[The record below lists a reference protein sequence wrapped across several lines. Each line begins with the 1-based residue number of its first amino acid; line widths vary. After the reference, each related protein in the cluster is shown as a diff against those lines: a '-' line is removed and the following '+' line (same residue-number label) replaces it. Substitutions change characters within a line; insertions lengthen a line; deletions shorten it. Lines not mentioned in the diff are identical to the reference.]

1 MYSGLQ
7 HNTWTVAL
15 QQILF
20 FCLFKKYIYF
30 IEIQFQVRSKVIQ
43 LYIYFK
49 IIFHYV
55 LVAWSCLTLHDL
67 MDCGP
72 SGSSVHGIL
81 QARILEWVAI
91 SFSNSSLCYIVN
103 FCFSKYFKWSEPNA
117 FVLSVNLEYSTQFF
131 VHVCQ

>member
-1 MYSGLQ
+1 MYSVLQ

-20 FCLFKKYIYF
+20 FFFFFNIYF
-30 IEIQFQVRSKVIQ
+30 IEIKFQVRSKVIQ

-55 LVAWSCLTLHDL
+55 LVAWWCLTLHDL
-67 MDCGP
+67 MDCSP

-91 SFSNSSLCYIVN
+91 SFSSSSLCYIVN
-103 FCFSKYFKWSEPNA
+103 LCFSKYFKWSEPNA
-117 FVLSVNLEYSTQFF
+117 FVLSVNLEHSTQFF